1 MYSPVP
7 WHATSDCEPHTMR
20 PHECKFDMKIP
31 DTFCE
36 EGSNGCSKD
45 AGRNAWFTNYTG
57 VEERTIGEEFIESNR
72 SHSEPGFH
80 PWNSPGAAMT
90 YGDGCG
96 LNGGNP
102 DGCEG
107 EGETIKY
114 QNKYDKVFLRF
125 GAWSVLWRRQKRRRM
140 RRICGGQ
147 VCSGTLPRGL
157 LWQPECD
164 HLDQRPA
171 RGGVLELS
179 RQPQG
184 RIRLQALQ
192 GPES

>member
-1 MYSPVP
+1 MGPMLLNILNFNFPV
-7 WHATSDCEPHTMR
+7 WMWFVEAAKKAADAE
-20 PHECKFDMKIP
+20 DM
-31 DTFCE
+31 
-36 EGSNGCSKD
+36 
-45 AGRNAWFTNYTG
+45 W
-57 VEERTIGEEFIESNR
+57 
-72 SHSEPGFH
+72 
-80 PWNSPGAAMT
+80 
-90 YGDGCG
+90 
-96 LNGGNP
+96 GG
-102 DGCEG
+102 G
-107 EGETIKY
+107 
-114 QNKYDKVFLRF
+114 F

-171 RGGVLELS
+171 RRGVLELS